1 MIILPLHTS
10 HTLQPLD
17 ASCFKPFKITFKK
30 VMDANMSRSNHMEW
44 NKITLVKW
52 VDQAFE

>member
-1 MIILPLHTS
+1 MITLPLHTS

-17 ASCFKPFKITFKK
+17 ASCPFKITFKK
-30 VMDANMSRSNHMEW
+30 VMDANMSRSNHMES

-52 VDQAFE
+52 VDQALE